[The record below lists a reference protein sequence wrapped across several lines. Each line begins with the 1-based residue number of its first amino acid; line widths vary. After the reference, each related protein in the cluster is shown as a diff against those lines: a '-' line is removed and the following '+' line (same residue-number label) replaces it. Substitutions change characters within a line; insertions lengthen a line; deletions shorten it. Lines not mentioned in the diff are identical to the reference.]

1 VNGAVIRGRIAEVAP
16 DSEFEGVA
24 FTQVVTV
31 ELSSGQRLRL
41 HDWMALGSP
50 DHVGKDA
57 ELEVHVFEY
66 GRLELFPPG
75 TNVSHGIRQD
85 SHRPVGEVTG
95 RIEGD
100 EDGELRLDFGG
111 GSLALVPRDEDR
123 ERLGSRVAGADCW
136 ARVPEARFDLT
147 RISRP

>member
-1 VNGAVIRGRIAEVAP
+1 MNGAIIRGRIAAVAP

-24 FTQVVTV
+24 FTQLVTV
-31 ELSSGQRLRL
+31 ELPSGQRLRL

-50 DHVGKDA
+50 RHVGKNV

-66 GRLELFPPG
+66 GRLELIPPG

-85 SHRPVGEVTG
+85 AQYPLGEVTG

-100 EDGELRLDFGG
+100 EDGELRLNFGG
-111 GSLALVPRDEDR
+111 GSLALVPKDEDR
-123 ERLGSRVAGADCW
+123 DRLASPEAAVDRCV
-136 ARVPEARFDLT
+136 RVPEARFDLT
-147 RISRP
+147 RIS